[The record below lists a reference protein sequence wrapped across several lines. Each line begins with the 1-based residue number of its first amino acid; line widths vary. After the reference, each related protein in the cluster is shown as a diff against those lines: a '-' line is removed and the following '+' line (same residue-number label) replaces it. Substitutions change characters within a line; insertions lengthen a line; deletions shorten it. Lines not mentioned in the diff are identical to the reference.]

1 MKRIYIWFTFGFI
14 LVVLLATFFAFRD
27 DFAEKSAIIP
37 ENDPTKTSRFRDV
50 SSTLR
55 VGVITT
61 PPFLGNPYASLNAP
75 TIFTWSAIFDSL
87 TFVAHDGDARPWL
100 ATSWEASSPHTWIF
114 KLREDVLFSN
124 GEKFT
129 SDAVVNAVEY
139 LISTEAQKEVVAN
152 MLNSVAG
159 ARMIDDYTVEIVTKS
174 PNIMFPREAASL
186 RIVAPEHWRKLGPQ
200 KFAQEPHGTGPFIV
214 ESWHPSVVRLRA
226 FTDSWRPP
234 HFDRL
239 EILSVPEG
247 QARVQGM
254 LSGQLDIIL
263 GGTPDL
269 TARLPAEGHQVIVVP
284 GSGTFSFAFIL
295 NPKHPAFDE
304 RNIPLTDIRVR
315 QAINY
320 AVDKQAFVDILLDG
334 QTVVPSQPA
343 PRIAFGHD
351 PALQPYPYNPDKA
364 RTLLEEAG
372 YADGFPLVI
381 EVLSVGWEAIYERA
395 ASDLRAV
402 GIDVQLLTFTLPQY
416 IRAVHTGDFRGQG
429 FIMDFPTAPQMDPM
443 RGMRLHSCLWKVP
456 WLCIEDDQKLID
468 ATMSEFDLAKRLSM
482 TKRLMRIYRDQAYV
496 LNLYEQ
502 VNIYGV
508 RKGLKGFEAEGLFI
522 RYDLLRDYPTKTGA
536 N

>member
-1 MKRIYIWFTFGFI
+1 MKRRHIWFVLGFI
-14 LVVLLATFFAFRD
+14 LVALIATLFTFRD
-27 DFAEKSAIIP
+27 DSVVKSTSIP
-37 ENDPTKTSRFRDV
+37 DADSETIKRYSDV
-50 SSTLR
+50 LPALR

-87 TFVAHDGDARPWL
+87 TFVGHDGDARPWL

-114 KLREDVLFSN
+114 KLREDVVFSN

-139 LISTEAQKEVVAN
+139 LTSTEAQTEVVAN
-152 MLNSVAG
+152 MLSSLAG
-159 ARMIDDYTVEIVTKS
+159 ALAIDDYTVEIVTKN

-186 RIVAPEHWRKLGPQ
+186 RIVAPDHWRKLGPQ
-200 KFAQEPHGTGPFIV
+200 AFAQEPHGTGPFIV
-214 ESWHPSVVRLRA
+214 ESWDPAVVRLRA
-226 FTDSWRPP
+226 FADSWRPP
-234 HFDRL
+234 HFGRL
-239 EILSVPEG
+239 EILAVPEG

-263 GGTPDL
+263 GATPDL
-269 TARLPAEGHQVIVVP
+269 TARLPAADHQVIVVP
-284 GSGTFSFAFIL
+284 GSGTFSFAFVL

-304 RNIPLTDIRVR
+304 RNIPLTDVRVR

-320 AVDKQAFVDILLDG
+320 AVDKQALVDVLLDG

-351 PALQPYPYNPDKA
+351 PLLKPYPYDPDKA
-364 RTLLEEAG
+364 RLLLAQAG
-372 YADGFPLVI
+372 YANGFPLVI

-395 ASDLRAV
+395 AADLRAV
-402 GIDVQLLTFTLPQY
+402 GIDTELRTFTLPQY

-456 WLCIEDDQKLID
+456 WLCIKDDQKLID
-468 ATMSEFDLAKRLSM
+468 ATMREFDLAKRLSM

-522 RYDLLRDYPTKTGA
+522 RYDLLRDQPT
-536 N
+536 